1 MAIWIINDY
10 QNISFFSCDNIA
22 AQASEHIHMD
32 EMIMTVGKSH
42 TVEKFLKCAAK
53 DRNFKVVVVE
63 GAPFYYVSIF

>member
-1 MAIWIINDY
+1 
-10 QNISFFSCDNIA
+10 
-22 AQASEHIHMD
+22 
-32 EMIMTVGKSH
+32 MTVGKSH